1 MGARARVKSAC
12 PGYAD
17 RENEGF
23 LSALF
28 CPRYV
33 GQSSDSLI
41 QTSHVRG
48 PDILLVSCIHGN
60 VPFRS
65 TISTCRALS
74 PLRNVVFRYMLR
86 SFYPRRGVTLRG
98 VCVYKRFIRSRE
110 VRIVSA
116 QPGFINKRIDRLA
129 EKRMVCG
136 WSR

>member
-12 PGYAD
+12 PGYAG

-28 CPRYV
+28 CPVTLVNLRLV
-33 GQSSDSLI
+33 DTDI
-41 QTSHVRG
+41 SHVRG

-86 SFYPRRGVTLRG
+86 SFYPWRGVTLRAA
-98 VCVYKRFIRSRE
+98 F
-110 VRIVSA
+110 A
-116 QPGFINKRIDRLA
+116 F
-129 EKRMVCG
+129 
-136 WSR
+136 

>member
-1 MGARARVKSAC
+1 MLNQLVRDMLVEKTKAFFPRYFA
-12 PGYAD
+12 
-17 RENEGF
+17 
-23 LSALF
+23 
-28 CPRYV
+28 PRYV
-33 GQSSDSLI
+33 GLISDSLI
-41 QTSHVRG
+41 QISHVRG
-48 PDILLVSCIHGN
+48 PDILLVSRIHGN

-86 SFYPRRGVTLRG
+86 SFYPWRGVTLRG

-110 VRIVSA
+110 VRMESA